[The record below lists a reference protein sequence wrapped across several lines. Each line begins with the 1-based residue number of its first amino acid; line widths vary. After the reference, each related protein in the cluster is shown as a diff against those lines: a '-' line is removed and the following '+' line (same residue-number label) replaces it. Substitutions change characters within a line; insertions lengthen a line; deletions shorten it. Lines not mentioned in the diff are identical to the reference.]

1 MNWPRMTFCA
11 SALGCLLLAGCAS
24 GVQTSARADAQLIVI
39 NLTDND
45 WRVTV
50 SSPGGIL
57 VSSARID
64 ARKTVPLKIPAGEFA
79 IEQVV
84 LAPDGSGGLTRRFP
98 VHFAAGKVYRW
109 RLATLQAEEGPENK
123 GAHPAAPQ

>member
-1 MNWPRMTFCA
+1 MSGEQPESSLTVRLSMNWPRMTFCA
-11 SALGCLLLAGCAS
+11 SALGCLLLAGCPS
-24 GVQTSARADAQLIVI
+24 VVQTSARAAAQLIVI

-50 SSPGGIL
+50 SSTDGIL

-84 LAPDGSGGLTRRFP
+84 LAPDRKS
-98 VHFAAGKVYRW
+98 VV
-109 RLATLQAEEGPENK
+109 
-123 GAHPAAPQ
+123 